1 MLSAELSSSAEA
13 AIVFVEPFRRNRAD
27 VYGWLIGQ
35 TDLSS
40 TLSGLGRSRGV
51 SRAAAAG

>member
-13 AIVFVEPFRRNRAD
+13 AIVFVEPFRRNRAN